1 MTNTFQKPTAAIY
14 PEVFCAASLRDG
26 VLPIE
31 ETGQVELPN
40 PVLGQTFRSH
50 ACSPSRHSLIEVFS
64 ELSVR
69 PELPALRPD
78 YACEVGH
85 AALHQCGRTIQ

>member
-14 PEVFCAASLRDG
+14 PEVFCAAFLRGG
-26 VLPIE
+26 VLPIV
-31 ETGQVELPN
+31 ETGQAELAN

-50 ACSPSRHSLIEVFS
+50 ACFLSRHSLLEVFS

-69 PELPALRPD
+69 PDLPALRPD

-85 AALHQCGRTIQ
+85 AALHQCGRTVQ

>member
-14 PEVFCAASLRDG
+14 PEVFCAASLRGG
-26 VLPIE
+26 VLPIVE
-31 ETGQVELPN
+31 AGQAELAN
-40 PVLGQTFRSH
+40 PVLGQSLRSH
-50 ACSPSRHSLIEVFS
+50 AFVLSRCSFIEVFT